1 MNEDNEVD
9 LYELARLFDAALA
22 SNNRSVKKA
31 LRNFMLVASI
41 VEAEEISAGP
51 GPLATILNRISTL
64 EKEVTAINQAA
75 KHKGYN
81 DGKYFNGLDRWDGG
95 NLPCGS
101 SVSTAKYKIPTNSTV
116 YGTFDDLL
124 NTKGK

>member
-51 GPLATILNRISTL
+51 GPLASILSRISTL
-64 EKEVTAINQAA
+64 EKEVITINQAA
-75 KHKGYN
+75 RYKDYN
-81 DGKYFNGLDRWDGG
+81 DGQYFNGIGRWDVG
-95 NLPCGS
+95 NLPVGS
-101 SVSTAKYKIPTNSTV
+101 NVGTAKYKIPTNSTV
-116 YGTFDDLL
+116 YGNFDDLL